1 MGITIVV
8 ILWDW
13 KKTFVSLL
21 TTVCINTELKT
32 MLMIFTLITL
42 INFYTKK
49 TVISVDKKKFGY
61 RLT

>member
-1 MGITIVV
+1 MGITIVI